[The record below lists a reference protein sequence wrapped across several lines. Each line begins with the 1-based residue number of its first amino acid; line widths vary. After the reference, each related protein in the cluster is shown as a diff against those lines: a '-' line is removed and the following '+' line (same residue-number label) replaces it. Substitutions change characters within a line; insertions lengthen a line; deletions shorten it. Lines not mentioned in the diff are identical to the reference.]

1 MANVKL
7 RDRDGIVTKEGIILR
22 VLGNNHPKGVYFCDA
37 EYGSA
42 KIFHSKDPRAIRNG
56 AGNDRIF
63 YKFYDDQGWKFVS
76 SKYPQ
81 YLVPNKMLKTNIV
94 GINKNDIAEVY
105 IPQKRLK
112 VLLKEKNADK
122 LRNAMK
128 RVQAKVQK
136 EAGLDVKDFGVFGSM
151 LYGFDHPDYSDI
163 DLLVYGKSQ
172 LAKVQETLSALYS
185 DGLSGFRNE
194 FDTDEPIRNKKWRYK
209 EITPKEYV
217 WHQKRKL
224 IYAVYDDHHDSGRVI
239 KAEFEPVKNCNEI
252 TNEYDSKIK
261 VTRKDLVKIKARIT
275 DDTDAPFIPSVY
287 GIEPLELIKGSKKGM
302 EATRLVS
309 YMEEFRLQAKRD
321 ETVIINANLEELKT
335 KDGVSYQLVLTY
347 GPRYYN
353 QVLKV
358 ADLNL
363 SEMSLL

>member
-7 RDRDGIVTKEGIILR
+7 RDRDGIVTKEGIIFR
-22 VLGNNHPKGVYFCDA
+22 VLGNNHPKGAYFCDA

-42 KIFHSKDPRAIRNG
+42 KIFHSKDPRALRNG
-56 AGNDRIF
+56 GGNDRIF
-63 YKFYDDQGWKFVS
+63 YKFYDDEGWKFVS
-76 SKYPQ
+76 SKYPH

-94 GINKNDIAEVY
+94 GINKSDIAEVY
-105 IPQKRLK
+105 VPQKRLK

-136 EAGLDVKDFGVFGSM
+136 NSGLEAKDFGVFGSM
-151 LYGFDHPDYSDI
+151 LYGFDHPDFSDI
-163 DLLVYGKSQ
+163 DLLVYGIPQ
-172 LAKVQETLSALYS
+172 IAKVREALSDLYS

-194 FDTDEPIRNKKWRYK
+194 FETDEPIRDKKWRFK
-209 EITPKEYV
+209 EMSAKEYV

-224 IYAVYDDHHDSGRVI
+224 IYAVYDDHLASGRTI
-239 KAEFEPVKNCNEI
+239 KAEFEPVKNWNEI

-275 DDTDAPFIPSVY
+275 EDTDAPFIPSVY
-287 GIEPLELIKGSKKGM
+287 GIQPLELIKGSKKGM
-302 EATRLVS
+302 EATRVVS

-321 ETVIINANLEELKT
+321 ETVIINGNLEELKT
-335 KDGVSYQLVLTY
+335 KEGTSYQVVLTY

-363 SEMSLL
+363 